1 MATSDNTIYT
11 LQRRKACMY
20 LRMKQ
25 DPLSSCLLL
34 HFHNFIMDRLNA
46 VDIVKKFVCAH
57 FKVAV
62 INFGYLL
69 TFELLK
75 CHISLLKADQTKF
88 DKVRFC
94 T

>member
-1 MATSDNTIYT
+1 MATVTSDHTVYT
-11 LQRRKACMY
+11 LQRLKARMY

-25 DPLSSCLLL
+25 DPLNSCLLL

-62 INFGYLL
+62 IHFGYLL

-75 CHISLLKADQTKF
+75 CHISLLKTDQT
-88 DKVRFC
+88 VI
-94 T
+94 